1 VGSQRSQGIL
11 STRFVLLS
19 CLEPLVFLLQVPFL
33 FLLSVPVR
41 SEFSLCIQRP
51 VSFLHSFSLL
61 RKNVATNISLSQKVQ
76 RISYPRGQGMPIPV
90 QLDNASTSFGWGQ
103 ESPYSSSSGYN
114 SPNIAPG
121 EFGNFYPHI
130 PYGPGFDR
138 TRTPSNASLHE
149 PWSFPQSPSSS
160 ISMPYTWA
168 SSEKMPQAPL
178 AYMQRDEEE
187 AAFLFR
193 DQPYGMGLPAH
204 TFPSEQFLNN
214 YWRLFHPTFPVV
226 HRFSFENMSSS
237 SSPLLRAAMI
247 AIDGQYSSDMST
259 KKTSRVIHDRC
270 IKLLAKVS
278 VD

>member
-1 VGSQRSQGIL
+1 M
-11 STRFVLLS
+11 
-19 CLEPLVFLLQVPFL
+19 
-33 FLLSVPVR
+33 SVPVGL
-41 SEFSLCIQRP
+41 E
-51 VSFLHSFSLL
+51 
-61 RKNVATNISLSQKVQ
+61 
-76 RISYPRGQGMPIPV
+76 
-90 QLDNASTSFGWGQ
+90 STSSSFGWAQESLGQ
-103 ESPYSSSSGYN
+103 SPYSSSSGYN

-121 EFGNFYPHI
+121 EFGSFYPHI
-130 PYGPGFDR
+130 PYGSGFDR

-168 SSEKMPQAPL
+168 SSEKMPPAPL
-178 AYMQRDEEE
+178 AYINASYPMVSLGISATMDTAAGYMPFDHKSMMQRDEDE

-193 DQPYGMGLPAH
+193 DQPYGMGQPEH
-204 TFPSEQFLNN
+204 IYPSEQFLNN
-214 YWRLFHPTFPVV
+214 YWRLFDPTFPVV
-226 HRFSFENMSSS
+226 HRFSFENMSS

-278 VD
+278 VSLEEIESKLMHRSVNASLCQNLTVPATIRQSSSWKCSHNTARDVPRRY